1 MLFLAYSI
9 LAASGWLTVVLV
21 GAVAE
26 APVLRLDGIGAQNA
40 PDHHNVRGV
49 DRVHVAAGQD
59 QIVGV
64 TRRGKFPDRGGW

>member
-1 MLFLAYSI
+1 M
-9 LAASGWLTVVLV
+9 
-21 GAVAE
+21 
-26 APVLRLDGIGAQNA
+26 LRLDGIGAQNA

-64 TRRGKFPDRGGW
+64 TRRGEFPDRGGW